1 MPSSPSES
9 MGVKRLLAA
18 VVGAMWCCSSPSLQP
33 ASTDMLSVSQLN
45 SNKDQ
50 YVGATVSVEGRIHVL
65 TVSGL
70 KPCPAGQPC
79 PKYDDALLT
88 LADSGTSAFIVPE
101 DKLLRLYRRPSA
113 GTAAEPIHCRIVDE
127 NVPAFDCGAFTAD
140 RVSTVSGVF
149 TRAQEAVQTV
159 VGPDGQ
165 PKVLK
170 YQDTYYLLID

>member
-1 MPSSPSES
+1 

-18 VVGAMWCCSSPSLQP
+18 VISATCCCSSTSLQP
-33 ASTDMLSVSQLN
+33 AGTHMLSVSQLN
-45 SNKDQ
+45 SNREQ
-50 YVGATVSVEGRIHVL
+50 YVGAAISVEGRIHVL

-88 LADSGTSAFIVPE
+88 LSDIDISAVVVPE
-101 DKLLRLYRRPSA
+101 DKLVRLYRRPSPA
-113 GTAAEPIHCRIVDE
+113 MPAEPIHCRIVDE
-127 NVPAFDCGAFTAD
+127 NVPTFDCGAFAAGS
-140 RVSTVSGVF
+140 VSTVNGVF
-149 TRAQEAVQTV
+149 TRAQEPVQTV

-165 PKVLK
+165 PTVLK